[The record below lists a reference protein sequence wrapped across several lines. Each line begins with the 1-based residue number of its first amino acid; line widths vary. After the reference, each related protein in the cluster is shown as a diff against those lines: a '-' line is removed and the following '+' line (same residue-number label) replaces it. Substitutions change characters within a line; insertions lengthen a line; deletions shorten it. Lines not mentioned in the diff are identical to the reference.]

1 VLNARPSQ
9 AGVSLIEL
17 MIGLTIM
24 ALLIMIGLPNMATWL
39 SNSQIR
45 TAGETMLAGLTLART
60 EAVRRN
66 QIVRFQMVNN
76 LTSGCVIS
84 TSGTDW
90 VVSMDDATGAC
101 DAAASDPAPA
111 DPPPRL
117 IQKRSGSEG
126 TQRAVVAAAT
136 AGTLHFNGLGRVT
149 SPGGAA
155 NMTQLNI
162 SNPTGGACE
171 NKDGSGGPMRCLQI
185 NISVGGEVRMCD
197 PAVDPLLF
205 PTDPRLCP
213 VP

>member
-1 VLNARPSQ
+1 
-9 AGVSLIEL
+9 VSLIEL
-17 MIGLTIM
+17 MIGLAIM

-66 QIVRFQMVNN
+66 QIVRFQMVSN

-84 TSGTDW
+84 TSGADW
-90 VVSMDDATGAC
+90 VVSLDDATGAC
-101 DAAASDPAPA
+101 DAAPSDVAV
-111 DPPPRL
+111 PR
-117 IQKRSGSEG
+117 IVQKRSGSEG

-155 NMTQLNI
+155 NMTQLAI
-162 SNPTGGACE
+162 SNP
-171 NKDGSGGPMRCLQI
+171 SGGTCEHVDGGNMRCLRI
-185 NISVGGEVRMCD
+185 NISVGGEARMCD
-197 PAVDPLLF
+197 PAVTDAS
-205 PTDPRLCP
+205 DPRKC
-213 VP
+213 

>member
-17 MIGLTIM
+17 MIGLAIM

-66 QIVRFQMVNN
+66 QIVRFQMVSN

-84 TSGTDW
+84 TSGADW
-90 VVSMDDATGAC
+90 VVSLDDATGAC
-101 DAAASDPAPA
+101 DAAPSDVAV
-111 DPPPRL
+111 PR
-117 IQKRSGSEG
+117 IVQKRSGSEG

-155 NMTQLNI
+155 NMTQVAI
-162 SNPTGGACE
+162 SNPVGGTCE
-171 NKDGSGGPMRCLQI
+171 HVDGGNMRCLRI
-185 NISVGGEVRMCD
+185 NISVGGDARMCD
-197 PAVDPLLF
+197 PAVTDA
-205 PTDPRLCP
+205 TDPRICP
-213 VP
+213 

>member
-1 VLNARPSQ
+1 VLTARPSQ

-17 MIGLTIM
+17 MIGLAIM

-66 QIVRFQMVNN
+66 QIVRFQMVDN
-76 LTSGCVIS
+76 LTSGCAIS
-84 TSGTDW
+84 ISGADW

-101 DAAASDPAPA
+101 DAAASDPAPT
-111 DPPPRL
+111 DPPPRI

-126 TQRAVVAAAT
+126 TQRAVLAATT
-136 AGTLHFNGLGRVT
+136 AGTVHFNGLGRVT

-155 NMTQLNI
+155 NMTQLAI
-162 SNPTGGACE
+162 SNPAGGTCE
-171 NKDGSGGPMRCLQI
+171 HVDGGNMRCLRI
-185 NISVGGEVRMCD
+185 NISVGGEARMCD
-197 PAVDPLLF
+197 PAVADA
-205 PTDPRLCP
+205 TDPRICP
-213 VP
+213 

>member
-17 MIGLTIM
+17 MIGLAIM
-24 ALLIMIGLPNMATWL
+24 ALLIMIGLPNMSTWL

-66 QIVRFQMVNN
+66 QIVRFQMVSN

-84 TSGTDW
+84 TSGADW
-90 VVSMDDATGAC
+90 VVSLDDATGAC
-101 DAAASDPAPA
+101 DAAPSDVAV
-111 DPPPRL
+111 PR
-117 IQKRSGSEG
+117 IVQKRSGSEG

-197 PAVDPLLF
+197 PAVDPVVF
-205 PTDPRLCP
+205 PGDPRLCP
-213 VP
+213 